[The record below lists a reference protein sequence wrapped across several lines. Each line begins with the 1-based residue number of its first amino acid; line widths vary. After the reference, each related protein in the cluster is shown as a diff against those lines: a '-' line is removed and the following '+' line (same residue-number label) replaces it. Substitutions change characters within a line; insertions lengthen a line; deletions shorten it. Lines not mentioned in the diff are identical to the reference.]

1 MYHELYKILVV
12 MHKVISY
19 EYFMDEMQTPEIG
32 LMTKYLEYAEV
43 QSWAQTRQIMLA
55 TIRPYLKKR
64 NLTVSEL
71 LPLPIDNDG
80 VVHTTEVKKEDINWF
95 RSFKEAHKKGEQ

>member
-32 LMTKYLEYAEV
+32 LMTKYLEFAEV
-43 QSWAQTRQIMLA
+43 QSLFEET
-55 TIRPYLKKR
+55 
-64 NLTVSEL
+64 
-71 LPLPIDNDG
+71 
-80 VVHTTEVKKEDINWF
+80 
-95 RSFKEAHKKGEQ
+95 